1 MNRKTAKR
9 FLLLHIAA
17 VAAAL
22 LFPLYA
28 RCADFLSFGLPKCLL
43 HDVFYVYCPLCGG
56 TRAVEALLRLNL
68 TDALR
73 CNALVV
79 AALPFALVFY
89 LRAWRR
95 LLRGIRRT
103 RAARGSSAYSY
114 EKEITRAGNGE
125 IKRPRYLR
133 GFFAFVR
140 RRHFRFCRT
149 RRPRRGWC
157 QIPRNSRTFPPN
169 SFSFSASESF
179 VCAASFS

>member
-28 RCADFLSFGLPKCLL
+28 RFADFLSFGLPKCLL

-79 AALPFALVFY
+79 AALPFALAFY

-95 LLRGIRRT
+95 LLRGESSLW
-103 RAARGSSAYSY
+103 RAPAWVWIAAVSVMVLFGVARNVLMIGFGIDPLGDLWPVWNGSPRACAY
-114 EKEITRAGNGE
+114 
-125 IKRPRYLR
+125 
-133 GFFAFVR
+133 
-140 RRHFRFCRT
+140 
-149 RRPRRGWC
+149 
-157 QIPRNSRTFPPN
+157 
-169 SFSFSASESF
+169 
-179 VCAASFS
+179 